1 MLINCF
7 KTTTKVKGIRIMI
20 DKTKNIETSIEDE
33 NIFTYLELPSRILL
47 YMNGKPAMGKFH
59 LFIECI
65 FYASVNIKKYV
76 IIVSEMDVLVA
87 L

>member
-1 MLINCF
+1 MEWTITLN
-7 KTTTKVKGIRIMI
+7 
-20 DKTKNIETSIEDE
+20 IEDE
-33 NIFTYLELPSRILL
+33 NIFTYLELPSRMLL

-76 IIVSEMDVLVA
+76 TIVNEMDAKYSCMEWTITLNI
-87 L
+87 